1 MIWIVVPWMH
11 WKGMRRMQ
19 ARWTRQRNR
28 ARRAVLAALLALML
42 AMSAPLLDP
51 PSAGAVTAR
60 GNFAVTVTPN
70 TTYSA
75 ASYSLG
81 GFRTGNGETV
91 TGYTLTFPSDTD
103 ASGVTSPGAGDV
115 VTVAADNR
123 TVTVVLGTPIG
134 QRTNFSI
141 QFDNV
146 VNPTTA
152 GTYTIA
158 SVTFTRQGTT
168 NQTVNIGGS
177 TYTIAA
183 APYLSMTITTPDDP
197 GLLVDF
203 GDIDPGV
210 TTATK
215 QVTVAVTSSAGYTIT
230 RTIGGSAT
238 ALGLNV
244 SGTATGTKLAGTGI
258 WTDDY
263 VLTPPW
269 TTDPETTL
277 TATVV
282 YTVTQ

>member
-1 MIWIVVPWMH
+1 
-11 WKGMRRMQ
+11 MRRMQ
-19 ARWTRQRNR
+19 ARWTGRRNS
-28 ARRAVLAALLALML
+28 ARRALLAALLVLTLAL
-42 AMSAPLLDP
+42 SAPLLNP
-51 PSAGAVTAR
+51 PSADAVTAR
-60 GNFAVTVTPN
+60 GNFAVTVAPDTV
-70 TTYSA
+70 YSA
-75 ASYSLG
+75 ASYTLG

-91 TGYTLTFPSDTD
+91 TGYSLTFPSDTD
-103 ASGVTSPGAGDV
+103 ASGATSPGAGDV
-115 VTVAADNR
+115 VTVGADNR
-123 TVTVVLGTPIG
+123 TVTVVLGTPVG
-134 QRTNFSI
+134 QRTNFTI
-141 QFDNV
+141 QLDNV

-152 GTYTIA
+152 GTYSIA

-168 NQTVNIGGS
+168 DQTVNIGGS

-183 APYLSMTITTPDDP
+183 APYISMTITTPDDP

-215 QVTVAVTSSAGYTIT
+215 QVTVAVTSSADYTIT

-238 ALGLNV
+238 ALGLSV
-244 SGTATGTKLAGTGI
+244 SGTATGAKLAGTAT

-263 VLTPPW
+263 ALTPPW
-269 TTDPETTL
+269 TTDPEVTL

>member
-1 MIWIVVPWMH
+1 MLRA
-11 WKGMRRMQ
+11 GTTRRRT
-19 ARWTRQRNR
+19 ALR
-28 ARRAVLAALLALML
+28 ALLAVLLTLSL
-42 AMSAPLLDP
+42 AAFGPLLSP
-51 PSAGAVTAR
+51 PTAAAVTTR

-123 TVTVVLGTPIG
+123 TVTVVLGTPVG
-134 QRTNFSI
+134 QRTNFNI
-141 QFDNV
+141 QLDNV

-152 GTYTIA
+152 GAYAIA

-168 NQTVNIGGS
+168 NQTVNIGGT

-203 GDIDPGV
+203 GLVDPGV
-210 TTATK
+210 TTPSK
-215 QVTVAVTSSAGYTIT
+215 QVTVTVSSSADYTIT
-230 RTIGGSAT
+230 RSLGGSAT
-238 ALGLNV
+238 QLGLAV
-244 SGTATGTKLAGTGI
+244 TGGAAGLKPAGLNQL
-258 WTDDY
+258 WTDTY
-263 VLTPPW
+263 TLTPLW
-269 TTDPETTL
+269 TTDPEVTL